1 MVINVFG
8 LIKSD
13 EIVFGNIKIFFMI
26 FLKVDE
32 LRFFL
37 YKN

>member
-1 MVINVFG
+1 MVINVVG

-13 EIVFGNIKIFFMI
+13 EIVFGNIKIFFI